1 MRPATFIDNVWLAFA
16 AAAVFSSCSGPSDL
30 SALPVY
36 DEGFQRTYFE
46 AQNHLAKGDLDLAY
60 TSFLACLDM
69 EPEEQALHFDL
80 AKIDLKREQ
89 YESAMVHLNAVID
102 GDAEHRWAREYRA
115 EAALALGQEEV
126 ALEDLLWVV
135 SRRPGDLD
143 WIYDWTMM
151 LADAD
156 AVDAALELCD
166 AYEAQSPGD
175 PDVRLQRFYF
185 LELLGDYEAIYHG
198 LEQAVVDFPDI
209 PEFKL
214 QWAQML
220 RATGQEQAALEALLA
235 VVADDPSNGVANLD
249 LAHLY
254 TALNDIEQAQA
265 ALLIAFASPDVFVEE
280 KREILVQYLKIATV
294 DPGLTGVLDQLLHVA
309 LDQHPRSAELRLLAA
324 DFEQGMGRP
333 EGAIVHAQV
342 AVDVHPAD
350 PFAWTNL
357 IALDADL
364 ERPEAMLKHAM
375 RASDLFPLDANFA
388 YYAAVAALELNDFN
402 AVVASLERGLSVVV
416 DAPEME
422 AMMHGML
429 GDALHEL
436 GEADRAYD
444 AYEQSL
450 KRLPNN
456 PAVLNN
462 YAYFLAE
469 AGERLER
476 ALELSSRLMELAP
489 MEPNF
494 MDTHAW
500 VLYQNGQYP
509 EALDFITQALFQ
521 SENQGATFWEHD
533 GDIRLAMGDVAGA
546 IDSWERAIQSGGD
559 KAALNAK
566 INAHS

>member
-1 MRPATFIDNVWLAFA
+1 MRPASRIEHVLMAL
-16 AAAVFSSCSGPSDL
+16 AAVALFGSCNSPADL
-30 SALPVY
+30 ASLPVY

-69 EPEEQALHFDL
+69 QPEEQALRFDL

-89 YESAMVHLNAVID
+89 YESALVHLNAVIE
-102 GDAEHRWAREYRA
+102 GDDEHRWAREYRA
-115 EAALALGQEEV
+115 EAALAIGQVEV

-135 SRRPGDLD
+135 AQRPGDLD
-143 WIYDWTMM
+143 WIYDWTMK
-151 LADAD
+151 LADSGAPE
-156 AVDAALELCD
+156 AALVLCD

-198 LEQAVVDFPDI
+198 LEQAVADFPDI
-209 PEFKL
+209 PEFTL

-220 RATGQEQAALEALLA
+220 RATGQDEAALEALLS

-254 TALNDIEQAQA
+254 TALNDIEKAQA
-265 ALLIAFASPDVFVEE
+265 ALLIAFASPDVFIEE

-294 DPGLTGVLDQLLHVA
+294 DPGLNATLEELLQVA
-309 LDQHPRSAELRLLAA
+309 LDQHPRSAQLRLLAA
-324 DFEQGMGRP
+324 DFEQSQGRP
-333 EGAIVHAQV
+333 EAAIVHAQI
-342 AVDVHPAD
+342 AVDARPSD

-364 ERPEAMLKHAM
+364 ERAEAMLEHANQ
-375 RASDLFPLDANFA
+375 ASDLFPLDANFA
-388 YYAAVAALELNDFN
+388 YYAAVAALELNNFD
-402 AVVASLERGLSVVV
+402 AVVAALERGLSVVV

-429 GDALHEL
+429 GDALHEV
-436 GEADRAYD
+436 GEANRAYD

-450 KRLPNN
+450 KRLPDN

-462 YAYFLAE
+462 YAYYLAE
-469 AGERLER
+469 AGEQLER
-476 ALELSSRLMELAP
+476 ALELSTRLMELAP
-489 MEPNF
+489 MEANF

-500 VLYQNGQYP
+500 VLYQNGRYP
-509 EALDFITQALFQ
+509 EALDFITQALFS
-521 SENQGATFWEHD
+521 SENQGPTFWEHD
-533 GDIRLAMGDVAGA
+533 GDIRLAMGDVEGA
-546 IDSWERAIQSGGD
+546 IASWQRAIESGGD